1 MLEFETAC
9 LQGNIDLANDLLLHH
24 PNAAGQSGASFL
36 SRLISLLE
44 DMPIGVGIM
53 SENIDSLSSTDEEI
67 LEYEKKK
74 ASREELIKRRIRE
87 SSQNKNIRGC
97 VRRAIVKTLKIA
109 IKAIYI
115 AKSATIF
122 ELLLLLIRVLESP
135 RLHYDIN
142 YDIARAL
149 IKYGGLSS
157 KDISRLVIVSDK
169 EEEKNQ
175 YIDKQTIDQNITKIE
190 STILS
195 ISKES
200 TIPSI
205 SKESTIP
212 CISIPSVSKTPLHA
226 AVTSGCFELCWLL
239 VERFGAIQSLRMK
252 DTPGGRTPSQ
262 LAALFEFTEIS
273 DWLLEQESKLIDKEG
288 RVDEIASCLDSL

>member
-74 ASREELIKRRIRE
+74 ASREELITRRIRE

-97 VRRAIVKTLKIA
+97 LRRAIVKTLKIA

-157 KDISRLVIVSDK
+157 KDISSLVIVSDK

-190 STILS
+190 STIPS

-205 SKESTIP
+205 
-212 CISIPSVSKTPLHA
+212 SKTPLHA

-239 VERFGAIQSLRMK
+239 VERFGAVQSLRMK

-273 DWLLEQESKLIDKEG
+273 DWLLEQESELIDKEG

>member
-1 MLEFETAC
+1 MLEFESAC
-9 LQGNIDLANDLLLHH
+9 LQGNIDLAKDLLLHH
-24 PNAAGQSGASFL
+24 PNAAGQSGAFFL

-44 DMPIGVGIM
+44 DMPIGVGIV
-53 SENIDSLSSTDEEI
+53 SNYIDSLSSTDEEV
-67 LEYEKKK
+67 LEYEKEK
-74 ASREELIKRRIRE
+74 ASREELRKRRIRE
-87 SSQNKNIRGC
+87 SSQNKTIRGC
-97 VRRAIVKTLKIA
+97 LRRAIVKTLKIA
-109 IKAIYI
+109 IKAVYI

-157 KDISRLVIVSDK
+157 KDISSLVIVSDK
-169 EEEKNQ
+169 EEENNR
-175 YIDKQTIDQNITKIE
+175 YTNKQTIDQNITKID
-190 STILS
+190 
-195 ISKES
+195 S

-205 SKESTIP
+205 SKESTKP
-212 CISIPSVSKTPLHA
+212 SISKTPLHA

-273 DWLLEQESKLIDKEG
+273 DWLLEQESGLID
-288 RVDEIASCLDSL
+288 

>member
-1 MLEFETAC
+1 MNEFESAC
-9 LQGNIDLANDLLLHH
+9 CKGNIDLAKDLLLHN
-24 PNAAGQSGASFL
+24 PIAGQSGASFL

-44 DMPIGVGIM
+44 DMPIGVGVV
-53 SENIDSLSSTDEEI
+53 SENIDSSSTDEEI
-67 LEYEKKK
+67 LEYEKEK
-74 ASREELIKRRIRE
+74 ASRSREEVIKRRIRE

-97 VRRAIVKTLKIA
+97 LRRAIVKTLKIA
-109 IKAIYI
+109 IKAVCL
-115 AKSATIF
+115 AKSASIF
-122 ELLLLLIRVLESP
+122 ELLVLLIRVLESP

-157 KDISRLVIVSDK
+157 KDISSLVVILSDK
-169 EEEKNQ
+169 EANNLYTYKQANDQ
-175 YIDKQTIDQNITKIE
+175 YTTITANKD

-205 SKESTIP
+205 
-212 CISIPSVSKTPLHA
+212 SKTPLHA

-239 VERFGAIQSLRMK
+239 VERFGAIQSLRVK

-273 DWLLEQESKLIDKEG
+273 DWLLEQESGLID
-288 RVDEIASCLDSL
+288 

>member
-9 LQGNIDLANDLLLHH
+9 LQGNIDLAKDLLLHH
-24 PNAAGQSGASFL
+24 PSAAGQSGASFL

-44 DMPIGVGIM
+44 DMPVGVGIV
-53 SENIDSLSSTDEEI
+53 SNYIDSLSSTDEEV
-67 LEYEKKK
+67 LEYEKEK
-74 ASREELIKRRIRE
+74 ASREELRKRRIRE
-87 SSQNKNIRGC
+87 SSQNKTIHGC
-97 VRRAIVKTLKIA
+97 LRRAIVKTLKIA
-109 IKAIYI
+109 IKAVYI

-157 KDISRLVIVSDK
+157 KDISSLVIVSDK
-169 EEEKNQ
+169 EEENNR
-175 YIDKQTIDQNITKIE
+175 YINKQTIDQNITKID
-190 STILS
+190 STIPS
-195 ISKES
+195 FSKES

-205 SKESTIP
+205 SLP
-212 CISIPSVSKTPLHA
+212 SISKTPLHA

-273 DWLLEQESKLIDKEG
+273 DWLLEQESGLMEG
-288 RVDEIASCLDSL
+288 